1 MVATGV
7 AIAMLAEELG
17 FEYYDREII
26 EQIAEHTSFSEEYI
40 HQIVEGRR
48 RQASSRP
55 NPAAHFL
62 FGLFAIINRFL

>member
-1 MVATGV
+1 MTEVVATGV

-48 RQASSRP
+48 RQTKSGSALSFRRVC
-55 NPAAHFL
+55 HHK
-62 FGLFAIINRFL
+62 

>member
-1 MVATGV
+1 
-7 AIAMLAEELG
+7 MLAEELG

-48 RQASSRP
+48 RQASFRQ
-55 NPAAHFL
+55 NPAARFL
-62 FGLFAIINRFL
+62 FGVFAIMSGFL